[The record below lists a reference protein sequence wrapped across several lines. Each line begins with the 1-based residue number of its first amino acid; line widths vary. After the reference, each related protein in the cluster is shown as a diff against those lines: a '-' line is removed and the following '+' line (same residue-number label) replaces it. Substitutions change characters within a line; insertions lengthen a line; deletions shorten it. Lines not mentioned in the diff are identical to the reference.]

1 MPIVTEMV
9 AAGFPSP
16 ALDGREEGFSLDAHV
31 IEHPEYTFIVTVAG
45 DSMEGAGIFHGDWL
59 VVDRSLTPEDG
70 DVVVAVL
77 DGELTV
83 KRLLSRDGRPHAAR
97 GESPLPRFRPLRTWG
112 CRDMGR
118 GHGQFSSTASVATEI
133 TGLRW

>member
-31 IEHPEYTFIVTVAG
+31 IKHPEYTFIATVAG

-77 DGELTV
+77 DGSSDCCRAT
-83 KRLLSRDGRPHAAR
+83 AAPCCTR
-97 GESPLPRFRPLRTWG
+97 RIPATPISSPPN
-112 CRDMGR
+112 MGM
-118 GHGQFSSTASVATEI
+118 S
-133 TGLRW
+133 

>member
-1 MPIVTEMV
+1 MPIVPEMV

-31 IEHPEYTFIVTVAG
+31 IKHPEYTFIATVAG

-59 VVDRSLTPEDG
+59 VVDSSLTPEDG

-83 KRLLSRDGRPHAAR
+83 KRLLSRDGRPMLHA
-97 GESPLPRFRPLRTWG
+97 ENPRYPDFVPSEHGDVVIWGVVTGSFHPQRRLR
-112 CRDMGR
+112 RK
-118 GHGQFSSTASVATEI
+118 
-133 TGLRW
+133 

>member
-83 KRLLSRDGRPHAAR
+83 KRLLSRDGRPTAAR
-97 GESPLPRFRPLRTWG
+97 GESPLPDFVPPNMGMFVIWGVVTGSFHPQRRLR
-112 CRDMGR
+112 RK
-118 GHGQFSSTASVATEI
+118 
-133 TGLRW
+133 

>member
-31 IEHPEYTFIVTVAG
+31 IKHPEYTFIVTVAG

-59 VVDRSLTPEDG
+59 VVDSSLTPEDG

-83 KRLLSRDGRPHAAR
+83 KRLLSRDGRPCCTRRIPATPIS
-97 GESPLPRFRPLRTWG
+97 SPPN
-112 CRDMGR
+112 MGM
-118 GHGQFSSTASVATEI
+118 S
-133 TGLRW
+133 

>member
-31 IEHPEYTFIVTVAG
+31 IKHPEYTFIATVAG

-59 VVDRSLTPEDG
+59 VVDSSLTPEDG
-70 DVVVAVL
+70 DVVVAV
-77 DGELTV
+77 
-83 KRLLSRDGRPHAAR
+83 
-97 GESPLPRFRPLRTWG
+97 LPRFRPLRTWG

-118 GHGQFSSTASVATEI
+118 GHGQFSSTASAATEI